1 MRQKGKMVIISL
13 LGLAFLFSPTGSLI
27 TVAPAAEQVVVCNWG
42 GRSAELE
49 KECFYQ
55 PFEKETGI
63 KVIMTSPPVVA
74 KIKAQ
79 VDSGNIE
86 WDLIL
91 TDIPAIITLTEGE
104 RAYLEELDYSK
115 IDQQVLA
122 QIIPETKRKYS
133 IGGRI
138 YSFNICYNTNT
149 FKTDHPKSWAEVWD
163 IEKFPGARSFPNPYG
178 GIPPQYE
185 VFLMAD
191 GVPMDKL
198 YPIDVE
204 RAWRSITKLKPHI
217 TKWYK
222 SHAQAVQML
231 VNGEIDVACTI
242 GPRVIAA
249 KWDGAP
255 VDVEYNQQKL
265 AADNWSIIRGA
276 RNKKAAYKLINYILD
291 AKRQACFS
299 SKAPY
304 GPSNM
309 EATKYIDPKIAEDL
323 NTSPKN
329 LAKAYWHNV
338 RWWTEVGS
346 DGKSNRV
353 KSIER
358 YNKWLVE

>member
-1 MRQKGKMVIISL
+1 MKIKAKTITKWVMLIFFF
-13 LGLAFLFSPTGSLI
+13 GLFAGVTAM
-27 TVAPAAEQVVVCNWG
+27 TVSAEQIVVCNWG
-42 GRSAELE
+42 GKSAELE
-49 KECFYQ
+49 KECFYD

-63 KVIMTSPPVVA
+63 KVIMTSPPVVG

-86 WDLIL
+86 WDVIL
-91 TDIPAIITLTEGE
+91 TDIPAIITLTEGKKS
-104 RAYLEELDYSK
+104 YLEELDYSK
-115 IDQQVLA
+115 FDAGVLE
-122 QIIPETKRKYS
+122 QIIPETRKKFS

-149 FKTDHPKSWAEVWD
+149 FKDSHPKSWAEVWD
-163 IEKFPGARSFPNPYG
+163 VKKFPGARSFPNPYG

-217 TKWYK
+217 SKWYK

-255 VDVEYNQQKL
+255 VDVDYNQQKL
-265 AADNWSIIRGA
+265 ASDNWAVIKGA
-276 RNKKAAYKLINYILD
+276 KNMDGAYKLINFMLD

-304 GPSNM
+304 GPSNTT
-309 EATKYIDPKIAEDL
+309 ATQYIDPKIAADL
-323 NTSPKN
+323 NTAPKN

-338 RWWTEVGS
+338 RWWTEVGP
-346 DGKSNRV
+346 DGKSNRA

-358 YNKWLVE
+358 YNKWLVK